1 MIKVIVVDDERF
13 VRMGIVGE
21 TDWESLGC
29 EVVGE
34 AANGLEALDLV
45 HEKDPDLMICDI
57 RMPKM
62 NGLEMLKKLREEGNP
77 IQVIFLTAYSEFSYA
92 REALK
97 LYAFDYLLKPFE
109 DGELED
115 AILRAKE
122 RIETERAERRP
133 AVSVSGKVENSAGVL
148 NPVGQSAEMDG
159 KSGSGSGYGSGRA
172 NSAADKSAGTGGQ
185 AADAPGF
192 RILLPFDENTAGLT
206 GYVRDAVLYAVAHYG
221 ENSVNVAKIANAVG
235 ISEGHL
241 SHCFKKETGYTVMGW
256 LTRYRM
262 KKAAELLADH
272 RNKVYEVAEMVGY
285 KDIAYFSNTFKKIAG
300 VAPSE
305 VQGK

>member
-21 TDWESLGC
+21 TDWEALGC

-122 RIETERAERRP
+122 RIETEWAARRP
-133 AVSVSGKVENSAGVL
+133 VVSDGGALEAGSVSQRTGERDGV
-148 NPVGQSAEMDG
+148 DG
-159 KSGSGSGYGSGRA
+159 KSGEISGSGAGKGAAGEGVPADGSR
-172 NSAADKSAGTGGQ
+172 Q
-185 AADAPGF
+185 AADAPSF

-206 GYVRDAVLYAVAHYG
+206 GYVRDAVLYSVAHYG

>member
-1 MIKVIVVDDERF
+1 MD
-13 VRMGIVGE
+13 
-21 TDWESLGC
+21 
-29 EVVGE
+29 
-34 AANGLEALDLV
+34 ALELV
-45 HEKDPDLMICDI
+45 HEKNPELMICDI

-62 NGLEMLKKLREEGNP
+62 NGLEMLKKLREEKNP
-77 IQVIFLTAYSEFSYA
+77 VQVIFLTAYSEFSYA

-109 DGELED
+109 DGELES

-122 RIETERAERRP
+122 RIETDQEKRR
-133 AVSVSGKVENSAGVL
+133 
-148 NPVGQSAEMDG
+148 
-159 KSGSGSGYGSGRA
+159 
-172 NSAADKSAGTGGQ
+172 GTGLSRSVPDKALEKEQ
-185 AADAPGF
+185 YPDALEGDRPESDATVI
-192 RILLPFDENTAGLT
+192 RLCLPFDENTAGLT
-206 GYVRDAVLYAVAHYG
+206 GYVRDAVLYMASHYG
-221 ENSVNVAKIANAVG
+221 ESTINVAKIAGAVG

-262 KKAAELLADH
+262 KKAVELLSDH
-272 RNKVYEVAEMVGY
+272 RNKVYEVAEKVGY

-305 VQGK
+305 IQEK

>member
-1 MIKVIVVDDERF
+1 MIKVLVVDDERF

-21 TDWESLGC
+21 TDWDSLGC

-34 AANGLEALDLV
+34 AENGLDALELV
-45 HEKDPDLMICDI
+45 HEKNPDLMICDI

-77 IQVIFLTAYSEFSYA
+77 VQVIFLTAYSEFSYA

-122 RIETERAERRP
+122 RIETEREERRNT
-133 AVSVSGKVENSAGVL
+133 VLSRSVPDKAPEKDAHTDVLEGDASGN
-148 NPVGQSAEMDG
+148 
-159 KSGSGSGYGSGRA
+159 
-172 NSAADKSAGTGGQ
+172 
-185 AADAPGF
+185 DATVV
-192 RILLPFDENTAGLT
+192 RLRLPFDENTAGLT
-206 GYVRDAVLYAVAHYG
+206 GYVRDAVLYAAAHYG
-221 ENSVNVAKIANAVG
+221 ESTINVAKIAGAVG

-262 KKAAELLADH
+262 KKAVELLADH
-272 RNKVYEVAEMVGY
+272 RNKVYEVAEKVGY

-305 VQGK
+305 IQEK